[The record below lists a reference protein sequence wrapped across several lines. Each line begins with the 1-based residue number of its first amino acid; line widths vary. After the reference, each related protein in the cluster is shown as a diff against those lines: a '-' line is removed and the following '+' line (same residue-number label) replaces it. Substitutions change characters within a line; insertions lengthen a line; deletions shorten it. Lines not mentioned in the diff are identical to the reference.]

1 MRIISFNTTPVAAL
15 AYRNSKPGGGGT
27 FIASLPVFT
36 AVVDSLPAGLDAVVL
51 TSDLQGRELSGSRL
65 VGEALAPWLVA
76 EGIVP
81 RPEASIALLA
91 GDLYASPR
99 ADERG
104 STGDVRTVWRAF
116 ANTFAAAAG
125 VAGNHDL
132 FGDQTMVA
140 FAKSEAV
147 HLLDGACATV
157 RGLRVGGV
165 SGIVGKITK
174 PNRKDDEA
182 FIRMLEDVLLH
193 TPDVVVL
200 HQGPDGPSPRDKG
213 SASVRATL
221 TAAETPPLV
230 VFGHCHWDAPFHE
243 EGRSQLVNVD
253 GRVVV
258 LRAGSA

>member
-1 MRIISFNTTPVAAL
+1 MRIISFNAAPVAAL

-27 FIASLPVFT
+27 FVASLPVFNAT
-36 AVVDSLPAGLDAVVL
+36 VDFLPAGLDAVVL
-51 TSDLQGRELSGSRL
+51 TSDLQGRELSGPRL
-65 VGEALAPWLVA
+65 VGEALAPWLVS
-76 EGIVP
+76 EGIVS
-81 RPEASIALLA
+81 RPDHTIVLLA

-116 ANTFAAAAG
+116 ANTFGAVAG

-132 FGDQTMVA
+132 FGDQTMEA

-147 HLLDGACATV
+147 HLLDGACATL

-165 SGIVGKITK
+165 SGIVGKTTK
-174 PNRKDDEA
+174 PNRKDDET
-182 FIRMLEDVLLH
+182 FIRLLEDVLLD

-200 HQGPDGPSPRDKG
+200 HQGPDGASPRDKG

-221 TAAETPPLV
+221 TAVEAPPIV
-230 VFGHCHWDAPFHE
+230 VFGHCHWEAPFLE